1 MSLCFELSMVLCHM
15 EVVVGGRRGGGGCWG
30 RLGASQLV
38 QGISRMNTMNDVS
51 KG

>member
-1 MSLCFELSMVLCHM
+1 MSLCFELSMVLCQWKWWWG
-15 EVVVGGRRGGGGCWG
+15 EEGGLGG
-30 RLGASQLV
+30 LGASQLV